1 MARLLY
7 LGQVG
12 QGLSLNLKLTC
23 VVSELLQFFQKLL
36 LLDILAFLLHCVKSV
51 TELANS
57 RETTQQGFMR
67 IRLTQVPL
75 VLQDLFLTEELIRID
90 KLSCRQRVR
99 DRLLAI
105 LCLFLDP
112 WLKGVFRQVLIVVFF
127 DHEEP

>member
-75 VLQDLFLTEELIRID
+75 VLQDLFLTEELIWID
-90 KLSCRQRVR
+90 KLSCRQRV
-99 DRLLAI
+99 
-105 LCLFLDP
+105 
-112 WLKGVFRQVLIVVFF
+112 
-127 DHEEP
+127 